1 MSSRKAFALRID
13 EKVLT
18 AMHRWAED
26 DLRSLNA
33 QIEFALRKALLDS
46 GRVKLVERV
55 VTGTV
60 ENILLKPSTKEA
72 IMAWAMSLP
81 CLLTRRPRTPTLPSS
96 PVA

>member
-1 MSSRKAFALRID
+1 MNIASILVNLFTVSSFLSFAAPCRD
-13 EKVLT
+13 WGVSTFWKVAL
-18 AMHRWAED
+18 
-26 DLRSLNA
+26 SLA
-33 QIEFALRKALLDS
+33 
-46 GRVKLVERV
+46 VVERV

-81 CLLTRRPRTPTLPSS
+81 CLLTTRPRTPTLPSS